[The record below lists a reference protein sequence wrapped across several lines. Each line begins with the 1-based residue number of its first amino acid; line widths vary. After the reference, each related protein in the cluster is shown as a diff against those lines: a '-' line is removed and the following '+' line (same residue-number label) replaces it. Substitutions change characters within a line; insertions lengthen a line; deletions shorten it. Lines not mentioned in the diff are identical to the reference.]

1 MSGADDDRW
10 IRSTAFDW
18 LAEQVS
24 LHGDVLPRELLL
36 AGFTVKGVRVPL
48 LGPQGIF
55 KPKAM
60 SAPISITT
68 ALKGPYDDSFG
79 SDDLLLRYRYRGVDP
94 NHHENRGLR
103 YTMEHALPLVYCLAI
118 VPGKYW
124 VKWPVF
130 VVADDPSA
138 LTFTVDLE
146 ASESSLLPSVPTG
159 VAVEPDAFRRRYAAA
174 QVRVRLHQR
183 SFRERVLNAY
193 RRQCAF
199 CHLRHDELLDA
210 AHIIPDSDPLGE
222 PIITNGLALCALHH
236 SAFDRQFIG
245 LRPDCVIQVRADIL
259 EEHDGPTLA
268 HAIQGLHGNRIL
280 LPRSISQRPDPAF
293 LEQRYQR
300 FRQAPL
306 PAA

>member
-1 MSGADDDRW
+1 MTGADDDHW
-10 IRSTAFDW
+10 VRSRAFDW

-24 LHGDVLPRELLL
+24 LHGDVLPRELLA

-79 SDDLLLRYRYRGVDP
+79 NDMLLRYRYRGADP

-103 YTMEHALPLVYCLAI
+103 YTMAHALPLVYCLAI

-130 VVADDPSA
+130 IVADDPSA

-146 ASESSLLPSVPTG
+146 ASESSLLPSVPTD
-159 VAVEPDAFRRRYAAA
+159 VAAEPDAFRRSYAAA

-193 RRQCAF
+193 QRQCAF
-199 CHLRHDELLDA
+199 CRLRHDELLDA

-245 LRPDCVIQVRADIL
+245 LRPDCVIQVRPDIL

-268 HAIQGLHGNRIL
+268 HAIQGLHGHRIL
-280 LPRSISQRPDPAF
+280 LPRSISQRPDPVR
-293 LEQRYQR
+293 LEERYER
-300 FRQAPL
+300 FRQAPQ

>member
-1 MSGADDDRW
+1 VSATDDRW
-10 IRSTAFDW
+10 IRSRAFDW

-24 LHGDVLPRELLL
+24 LHGDVLPRELLA
-36 AGFTVKGVRVPL
+36 AGFVLNGLRVPL
-48 LGPQGIF
+48 VGPQGIF
-55 KPKAM
+55 KPKVM
-60 SAPISITT
+60 MAPFSITT
-68 ALKGPYDDSFG
+68 VLKGPYDDSFG
-79 SDDLLLRYRYRGVDP
+79 DDMLLRYRYRGVDP

-103 YTMEHALPLVYCLAI
+103 CVMERALPLVYFLGI

-130 VVADDPSA
+130 VVADDPSS
-138 LTFTVDLE
+138 LTVTVDLE
-146 ASESSLLPSVPTG
+146 ASESSLLPSVPTDVTAG
-159 VAVEPDAFRRRYAAA
+159 PDAFRRNYAAA

-183 SFRERVLNAY
+183 SFRERVLDAY

-210 AHIIPDSDPLGE
+210 AHIIPDSEPLGE
-222 PIITNGLALCALHH
+222 PTVTNGLALCALHH

-245 LRPDCVIQVRADIL
+245 LRPDCIIEVRSDIL

-268 HAIQGLHGNRIL
+268 HAIQGLHGQRIL
-280 LPRSISQRPDPAF
+280 VPRSVTQRPDPDL
-293 LEQRYQR
+293 LERRYLR
-300 FRQAPL
+300 FRQAPQ